1 MTLTIEQRDRLLS
14 VLPSY
19 PKKATGRKRADLVKV
34 FLGILWVLESG
45 ARWEDIDKRQYASY
59 QTCHRYF
66 QEWVK
71 SGVFRESLLA
81 LTEELED
88 AGLLKLQEAFL
99 DGCFVPA
106 KRGAM
111 RLGSRNEAKAA
122 A

>member
-1 MTLTIEQRDRLLS
+1 MGRHRQETVCFLS
-14 VLPSY
+14 DLPSLL
-19 PKKATGRKRADLVKV
+19 PRMGK
-34 FLGILWVLESG
+34 
-45 ARWEDIDKRQYASY
+45 KRQ
-59 QTCHRYF
+59 
-66 QEWVK
+66 WVK
-71 SGVFRESLLA
+71 SGVFQESLLA